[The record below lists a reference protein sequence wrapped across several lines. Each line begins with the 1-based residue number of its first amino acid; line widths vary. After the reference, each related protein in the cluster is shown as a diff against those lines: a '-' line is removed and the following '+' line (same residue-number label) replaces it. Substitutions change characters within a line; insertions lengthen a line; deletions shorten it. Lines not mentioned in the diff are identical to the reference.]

1 MLRVCTWVADTI
13 EQVVERVIE
22 LITTQIQQVC
32 RTVTEQIEEWQKRF
46 EQRCE
51 EVKKKVCEW
60 LPWPLDDICGWVTET
75 VCKFVEV
82 WVKVVTTIIR
92 TICETVVSIIR
103 VFIRIPVT
111 IVLTIMRIVCF
122 VIDFIVNWVKI
133 IVSIFIGLP
142 EFLLCLLGLRIRKN
156 LHVCVT
162 ILAGPRAKPVVDDAQ
177 ASAVLAEA
185 ARIISDRFNVRVREH
200 GRRVIRVPESR
211 LTVNACDA
219 SQLFS
224 SEAFELSTEGGKG
237 RPFGD
242 LLGCADD
249 VFDVAHE
256 LIGNVLNVIF
266 IRDIVEGDDVGCHI
280 PGTNYVI
287 VDATATG
294 RVLAHEYGHAGDL
307 WHVGDGDNL
316 MFHAPS
322 DDRVKAWQQCIFRRS
337 RFVVYAP

>member
-13 EQVVERVIE
+13 EQVVDRLIE

-51 EVKKKVCEW
+51 EVSKKVCTW
-60 LPWPLDDICGWVTET
+60 LPWPLDDLCNWVTET

-82 WVKVVTTIIR
+82 WVKVITTIIR

-103 VFIRIPVT
+103 VLIRIPMT

-122 VIDFIVNWVKI
+122 VIDVIVNWVKI
-133 IVSIFIGLP
+133 IISIFIGLP
-142 EFLLCLLGLRIRKN
+142 EFFLCLLGLRLRKN
-156 LHVCVT
+156 LHICVT
-162 ILAGPRAKPVVDDAQ
+162 ILSGPRTKPVVDDAT
-177 ASAVLAEA
+177 ATAVLAEA

-224 SEAFELSTEGGKG
+224 SEAFELSTEGGEG
-237 RPFGD
+237 RPFTD

-256 LIGNVLNVIF
+256 ILGNVLNVIF

-287 VDATATG
+287 VDASASG

-307 WHVGDGDNL
+307 WHVSASDNL
-316 MFHAPS
+316 MNHAPS
-322 DDRVKAWQQCIFRRS
+322 DERVKAWQQCIFRRS